1 MNFTTAIQLAA
12 ILVVTFAHTV
22 TAGPAV
28 PRSTEDGSVPVEG
41 GGF

>member
-1 MNFTTAIQLAA
+1 MNFPTIVQLAA

-28 PRSTEDGSVPVEG
+28 PRNAEDVHFGEG
-41 GGF
+41 GTSQ